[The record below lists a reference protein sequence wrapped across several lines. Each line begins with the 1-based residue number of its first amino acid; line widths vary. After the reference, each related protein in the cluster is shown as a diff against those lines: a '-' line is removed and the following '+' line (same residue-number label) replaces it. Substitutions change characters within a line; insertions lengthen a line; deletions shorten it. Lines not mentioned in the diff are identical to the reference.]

1 MHGCNHVYTQKSDKS
16 DIFNYGGNSEFFGLE
31 YKIQLQKIKIGMN
44 KFENNKIK
52 IRSFFAPNHIYDI
65 NTLKA
70 LKESD
75 VKIIIDGYGLFPYF
89 KHELLFIPQ
98 LFYKEIILP
107 FGIQSTQLH
116 INYWDDK
123 YFKNFENFIKKN
135 EMKIINLDYI
145 LDITNPN
152 YLQKITNFLVEKT
165 LKTARLLK

>member
-1 MHGCNHVYTQKSDKS
+1 MKENLNDFLEDLANNTPNVDQFDHIDK
-16 DIFNYGGNSEFFGLE
+16 
-31 YKIQLQKIKIGMN
+31 
-44 KFENNKIK
+44 
-52 IRSFFAPNHIYDI
+52 
-65 NTLKA
+65 